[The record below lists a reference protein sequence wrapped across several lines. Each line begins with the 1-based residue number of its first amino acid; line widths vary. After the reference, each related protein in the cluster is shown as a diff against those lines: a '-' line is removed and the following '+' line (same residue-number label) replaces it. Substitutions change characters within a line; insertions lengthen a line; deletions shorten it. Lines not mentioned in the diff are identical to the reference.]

1 MELITTKIGLEMLTR
16 WGHLLAGVTWIGLLY
31 YFNFVQM
38 EYMKE
43 AEAGA
48 KSDVLRKL
56 VPKAL
61 WWFRWG
67 AAFTVLTGIIIMG
80 LRGGGMAIDI
90 YVGALLGLIMFAN
103 VWLVIWPNQKIVIA
117 SAEQVAAGG
126 EALPE
131 AADALAIAGLTSRTN
146 VLFSMPMLY
155 FMGAS
160 ANFMHPRFSVLAFL
174 LITLIILLLEYN
186 AVYKQLLRCPMT
198 SKLAFLHKLP
208 AGGRMGFMA
217 KVPGVIHAGL
227 GLTVLLYV
235 ILEIM
240 P

>member
-67 AAFTVLTGIIIMG
+67 AAFTVLTGIII
-80 LRGGGMAIDI
+80 
-90 YVGALLGLIMFAN
+90 
-103 VWLVIWPNQKIVIA
+103 
-117 SAEQVAAGG
+117 
-126 EALPE
+126 
-131 AADALAIAGLTSRTN
+131 
-146 VLFSMPMLY
+146 
-155 FMGAS
+155 
-160 ANFMHPRFSVLAFL
+160 
-174 LITLIILLLEYN
+174 
-186 AVYKQLLRCPMT
+186 
-198 SKLAFLHKLP
+198 
-208 AGGRMGFMA
+208 
-217 KVPGVIHAGL
+217 
-227 GLTVLLYV
+227 
-235 ILEIM
+235 
-240 P
+240 

>member
-1 MELITTKIGLEMLTR
+1 MELITTKIGLEMLAR
-16 WGHLLAGVTWIGLLY
+16 WGHLLAGITWVGLLY

-56 VPKAL
+56 APKAL

-67 AAFTVLTGIIIMG
+67 AAMTVLTGIIIMG

-103 VWLVIWPNQKIVIA
+103 VWLVIWPSQKIVIA

-126 EALPE
+126 EPLPK
-131 AADALAIAGLTSRTN
+131 AADALAIAGITSRTN
-146 VLFSMPMLY
+146 VLFSIPMLY

-160 ANFMHPRFSVLAFL
+160 SHFMHTNNSISGFL
-174 LITLIILLLEYN
+174 LIALILLLVEYN
-186 AVYKQLLRCPMT
+186 AIYN
-198 SKLAFLHKLP
+198 
-208 AGGRMGFMA
+208 
-217 KVPGVIHAGL
+217 
-227 GLTVLLYV
+227 
-235 ILEIM
+235 
-240 P
+240 

>member
-1 MELITTKIGLEMLTR
+1 MELITTKLGLEMLAR
-16 WGHLLAGVTWIGLLY
+16 WGHLLAGITWIGLLY

-56 VPKAL
+56 APKAL

-67 AAFTVLTGIIIMG
+67 AVMTLLTGIIIMG
-80 LRGGGMAIDI
+80 LRGGGMSIDI
-90 YVGALLGLIMFAN
+90 YVGAMIGILMFAN

-117 SAEQVAAGG
+117 SAEQVAGGG
-126 EALPE
+126 EPLPT
-131 AADALAIAGLTSRTN
+131 AAEALAIAGITSRTN
-146 VLFSMPMLY
+146 AMFSIPMLF

-160 ANFMHPRFSVLAFL
+160 AHFMHLKFSVLGFL
-174 LITLIILLLEYN
+174 LIALLILVLEYN
-186 AVYKQLLRCPMT
+186 AIYKMLLNCPMMA
-198 SKLAFLHKLP
+198 KLPFLAKLP

-227 GLTVLLYV
+227 GLTIVLYA

>member
-1 MELITTKIGLEMLTR
+1 MELITTKIGLEMLAR
-16 WGHLLAGVTWIGLLY
+16 WGHLLAGITWVGLLY

-56 VPKAL
+56 APKAL

-67 AAFTVLTGIIIMG
+67 AAMTVLTGIIIMG

-90 YVGALLGLIMFAN
+90 YVGVLLGLIMFAN
-103 VWLVIWPNQKIVIA
+103 VWLVIWPSQKIVIA
-117 SAEQVAAGG
+117 SAEQVATGG
-126 EALPE
+126 EPLPK
-131 AADALAIAGLTSRTN
+131 AADALSIAGITSRTN
-146 VLFSMPMLY
+146 VLFSIPMLY

-160 ANFMHPRFSVLAFL
+160 SHFMHTKNSISGFL
-174 LITLIILLLEYN
+174 LIALILLLVEYN
-186 AVYKQLLRCPMT
+186 AIYKMLMNCP
-198 SKLAFLHKLP
+198 KLNQYTWLQKLP

-217 KVPGVIHAGL
+217 KISGVIHAGL
-227 GLTVLLYV
+227 GLTVIFYLL
-235 ILEIM
+235 LEYL

>member
-1 MELITTKIGLEMLTR
+1 MALITTTLGLEMLAR

-56 VPKAL
+56 APKAL

-90 YVGALLGLIMFAN
+90 YVGALLGLLMFVN

-126 EALPE
+126 EPLPE
-131 AADALAIAGLTSRTN
+131 AAESLAIAGLTSRTN
-146 VLFSMPMLY
+146 ALFSIPMLY

-160 ANFMHPRFSVLAFL
+160 AHFMHPKFSLVGFVLIA
-174 LITLIILLLEYN
+174 LIILVLEYN
-186 AVYKQLLRCPMT
+186 AIYKQLLRCPMT
-198 SKLAFLHKLP
+198 SKLEFLQKLP
-208 AGGRMGFMA
+208 AGGHMSIMA

-227 GLTVLLYV
+227 GLTVLLYA